1 MAELPKK
8 SRAAVLKAPR
18 ERVEIWEIEI
28 LPPEPGAIVAQVEAA
43 TVCGTDVHIWHGD
56 LQPEWPVGLGH
67 EMVGRVAALGEG
79 VVRDTSDQP
88 LAIGDRIVWAYP
100 WCGKCYYC
108 AIARQP
114 TLCPYARMNGW
125 RSAEKYP
132 YLCGGFADYCYILP
146 QCRPVKVPDEVESTV
161 ASSAT
166 CALRTVV
173 HGFERLEAFGGIGL
187 QPAVAV
193 LGTGPVGL
201 YALAM
206 SIVSGAALTISIGAP
221 EPRIR
226 LAQKWG
232 ANHTINL
239 EEVKDPRER
248 IEMVKKWTGGRGADL
263 VIEAAG
269 PAAAFQEG
277 LEMVRRGGRF
287 LVIGQSSPS
296 SIEFQPRR
304 INKDM
309 LEIIGVVSAHVAHF
323 YKAMQ
328 FLKNNRHRF
337 SFGDMLTNRYP
348 LSNVTEALESMA
360 ALQEMKP
367 AIIPGLG

>member
-1 MAELPKK
+1 MASLPKK

-18 ERVEIWEIEI
+18 EEVEIREIEI

-43 TVCGTDVHIWHGD
+43 TICGTDVHMWQGD
-56 LQPEWPVGLGH
+56 LQPEWPVGMGH

-79 VVRDTSDQP
+79 VERDSSDEP
-88 LAIGDRIVWAYP
+88 LRIGDRIVWAYP

-108 AIARQP
+108 TIARQP
-114 TLCPYARMNGW
+114 SLCPYARMNGW

-146 QCRPVKVPDEVESTV
+146 QCRPVKVPDEVESAV

-173 HGFERLEAFGGIGL
+173 HGFERLHAYGGFGV
-187 QPAVAV
+187 QPSVV
-193 LGTGPVGL
+193 ILGTGPVGL

-206 SIVSGAALTISIGAP
+206 SIVSGAGLTISIGAP
-221 EPRIR
+221 ERRIE
-226 LAQKWG
+226 LAQRWG
-232 ANHTINL
+232 ATHAINL
-239 EEVKDPRER
+239 DERKDPRER
-248 IEMVKKWTGGRGADL
+248 IEMVKQWTNGRGADL

-287 LVIGQSSPS
+287 LVIGQASGKP
-296 SIEFQPRR
+296 IEFSPRR
-304 INKDM
+304 INTGM
-309 LEIIGVVSAHVAHF
+309 LEIIGVISAHVTHF
-323 YKAMQ
+323 YHAIQ

-337 SFGDMLTNRYP
+337 SFQDMISNQYP
-348 LSNVTEALESMA
+348 LSQVTTALESME
-360 ALQEMKP
+360 ALREIKP
-367 AIIPGLG
+367 AIIPSLG